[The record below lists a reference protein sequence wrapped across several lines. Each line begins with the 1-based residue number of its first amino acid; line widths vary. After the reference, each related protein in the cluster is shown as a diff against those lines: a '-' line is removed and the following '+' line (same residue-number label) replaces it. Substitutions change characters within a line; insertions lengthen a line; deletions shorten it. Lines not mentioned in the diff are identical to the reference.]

1 MTGQGNRVIMTLAVV
16 SSFICNI
23 LYARVG
29 VEKRERSYIVVKNVY
44 WYNHNTEKY
53 GGSLRN

>member
-29 VEKRERSYIVVKNVY
+29 VEKGNVP
-44 WYNHNTEKY
+44 TLL
-53 GGSLRN
+53 LRMCTGIATIQNSMEAP